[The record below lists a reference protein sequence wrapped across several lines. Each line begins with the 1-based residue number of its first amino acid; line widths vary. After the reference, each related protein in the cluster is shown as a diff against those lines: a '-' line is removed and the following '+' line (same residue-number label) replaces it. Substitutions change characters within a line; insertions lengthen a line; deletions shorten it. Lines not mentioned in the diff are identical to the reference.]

1 MYWPEWS
8 ITETS
13 FHSNFFFP
21 QLDPVLTTWYSFTS
35 AAPTKPLNIPGQTAP
50 NSCLFF
56 YIWPLQVILQTL
68 HKHLQNMNC
77 VLTTSRLYLNL
88 SQLLESCRSC
98 HLLTTSLCG
107 ISDSNHPSY
116 TCYGWSSQDECHL
129 DEVLAIQCNLWDI
142 QVTSFM
148 HGWLIHSSLFPLP
161 NDGRGCDG
169 YPILST
175 S

>member
-1 MYWPEWS
+1 MIHYR
-8 ITETS
+8 
-13 FHSNFFFP
+13 NFFSLQLLLSSTGSSTYYLVLLHICCTNKAIKHSRADCTQLLPLFLHLAITSNPPNPP
-21 QLDPVLTTWYSFTS
+21 Q
-35 AAPTKPLNIPGQTAP
+35 APTEHELCP
-50 NSCLFF
+50 NNKLD
-56 YIWPLQVILQTL
+56 
-68 HKHLQNMNC
+68 
-77 VLTTSRLYLNL
+77 YLNL